1 MLMTPACTRIV
12 HFARTAY
19 PCLGHSFLSSA
30 HLLLGFLKLNS
41 DQWADLKKARLT
53 FESVKEYLRSH
64 PLRPEQ
70 TRRVNDLTLGES
82 AKLAINRAKK
92 TAKKNREQVVWTL
105 HLWQALLE
113 EEEGPASEVLDAHEV
128 DRVKFR
134 EHLSEQLSAAELAR
148 REKRRKR
155 RLDRD
160 KELRPEFW
168 ADP

>member
-1 MLMTPACTRIV
+1 MTPACTRIV

-41 DQWADLKKARLT
+41 DQWADLKKAHLT

-70 TRRVNDLTLGES
+70 TKKVNDLTLGES
-82 AKLAINRAKK
+82 AKLAINRAKT
-92 TAKKNREQVVWTL
+92 TAKMNHEQVVWTL

-113 EEEGPASEVLDAHEV
+113 EEEGPACEVLDAHKI
-128 DRVKFR
+128 DRFKFR
-134 EHLSEQLSAAELAR
+134 EQLTEQLSAAELAR
-148 REKRRKR
+148 REKRKKR
-155 RLDRD
+155 RLKRAAM
-160 KELRPEFW
+160 LRPEFW
-168 ADP
+168 SDQ